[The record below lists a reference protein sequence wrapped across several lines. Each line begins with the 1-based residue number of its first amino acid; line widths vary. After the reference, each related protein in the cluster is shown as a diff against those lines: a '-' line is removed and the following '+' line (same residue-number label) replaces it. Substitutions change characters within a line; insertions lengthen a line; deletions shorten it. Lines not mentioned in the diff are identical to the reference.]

1 MFDLKWNFES
11 SNFIRKRKMCDK
23 NVIQGPSPFTTWTN
37 LMTTNFEEMRK
48 P

>member
-1 MFDLKWNFES
+1 MELISTEFQVTSPE
-11 SNFIRKRKMCDK
+11 KRKMCDK